1 MSHADL
7 LSILRSEST
16 VFTFKEILIAS
27 GEVRPDLLKRRLH
40 YYVKKGELY
49 ALRRGLYAKDRQYDR
64 LELATKIY
72 TPAYVGFET
81 ILAEAGVI
89 FQHYHTIFVATYQ
102 TKEIECDRQRYAF
115 RKIKD
120 AILTNAAGLENR
132 GTYFVASKERAFL
145 DVLYLNK
152 EYHFDNV
159 LPLDFEKVQE
169 LLPIYQNK
177 RMVNQVNEYIKQF
190 KSGTGIR

>member
-81 ILAEAGVI
+81 ILAEAGII
-89 FQHYHTIFVATYQ
+89 FQHYNKIFVATYQ

-152 EYHFDNV
+152 EYHFDNL
-159 LPLDFEKVQE
+159 LPLDFNKVQE
-169 LLPIYQNK
+169 LVPIYQNK
-177 RMVNQVNEYIKQF
+177 RMVNQIKEYIKQF